1 MTDDDKDALRAASF
15 EPQSEVPTSPASF
28 ERSGDTVTWLAI
40 LLACFLAAMVI
51 FILPKLTGSR
61 EVQLAIDPVVQV
73 EDFESGDGGLKDDT
87 DPPAGVSE
95 RSPFSEAQ
103 IAKARRAA
111 QEVLQLLL
119 ETQANLE
126 ARSVET
132 WGKDTFLSAQDIAV
146 KGDEHYRS
154 KEFFEAQQSYQSSL
168 SLLKKLEARLDTEIE
183 RQLRQLLVAVESGD
197 QRVARELIENLKMM
211 APDHAAVFDA
221 ASRVSVMPEIA
232 QLEEAAQADFSTRAF
247 RSATAKIEEA
257 LELDPA
263 HVRLAKVLRNYS
275 AALKQQRFD
284 DAMTRGLTALYNK
297 RYSEARAHFESA
309 KQLDE
314 SDPAVSIAVAQLNEE
329 ETLSTLRAL
338 LSQAE
343 QFSRQEQWKAAVSA
357 YEDALAIDA
366 SLVEAMEGLAISAP
380 ISELFEDLDLIVE
393 KQARLVDPVV
403 LKEAVLTLSNAKG
416 ELAAAQNSMPVLKDK
431 IAQVETA
438 ITIASKPLP
447 VLVSSDGLTEVTI
460 KRVVRLGKLTRKTV
474 SLRPGQYQFM
484 GSRDGY
490 RDVLLT
496 TSINQNTE
504 NTIDVRCTE
513 AIAR

>member
-1 MTDDDKDALRAASF
+1 MTDDDKDTLRAASF
-15 EPQSEVPTSPASF
+15 EPQSEVPASPASS

-40 LLACFLAAMVI
+40 LLACVLAAMVV
-51 FILPKLTGSR
+51 FILPKVTDSS
-61 EVQLAIDPVVQV
+61 EAQLVFDSVLQV
-73 EDFESGDGGLKDDT
+73 DDLESGDGGLKADT
-87 DPPAGVSE
+87 DPPPAVSE

-119 ETQANLE
+119 ETQTKLE
-126 ARSVET
+126 ARAVET
-132 WGKDTFLSAQDIAV
+132 WGKDSFLRAQDIAV

-168 SLLKKLEARLDTEIE
+168 SLLENLQARLDIEIE
-183 RQLRQLLVAVESGD
+183 RQLKQLLAAIESGD
-197 QRVARELIENLKMM
+197 QRVANELIKGLTMM
-211 APDHAAVFDA
+211 APDSAAVSDA
-221 ASRVSVMPEIA
+221 AMRVSVMPEIA
-232 QLEEAAQADFSTRAF
+232 QLEEAAEADFSAENF
-247 RSATAKIEEA
+247 KSATSKIEEA
-257 LELDPA
+257 LALDST
-263 HVRLAKVLRNYS
+263 HSRLTKLLRSYS
-275 AALKQQRFD
+275 TALQRQKFD
-284 DAMTRGLTALYNK
+284 DAMTRGFTALNNK
-297 RYSEARAHFESA
+297 RFSEARAHFESA
-309 KQLDE
+309 ERLNASDSAVAIAMAQLDE
-314 SDPAVSIAVAQLNEE
+314 EE
-329 ETLSTLRAL
+329 ALSKLRAL

-343 QFSRQEQWKAAVSA
+343 QFSRQEQWKAAVTA

-403 LKEAVLTLSNAKG
+403 LKEAVLTLNNAKS
-416 ELAAAQNSMPVLKDK
+416 ELAKAHDSMPVLEDK
-431 IAQVETA
+431 IAQVKTA
-438 ITIASKPLP
+438 ITIASTPLP

-474 SLRPGQYQFM
+474 PLRPGQYQFL

-496 TSINQNTE
+496 ASINQNTE